1 MAKSKLKTKYIVI
14 PLLVLSLAGG
24 AFTASLA
31 DSSSSDTV
39 KVASVSSLDY
49 SWVMNMGSGASGGG
63 EFMGTLKKGSVQNV
77 KLNDELKISEVRVK
91 KGDKLFTYDLDSLK
105 FLLADEENALS
116 TVENELKVANNEL
129 AVLKKLQPSENM
141 TTTTTVTVPEEPEVE
156 TPDEP
161 LADTDTITDMD
172 TDIPAEFVYEK
183 RITEK
188 SQPAQGSGTPEEPF
202 EFYVGEDTVAAKEY
216 LTSLHPEDSD
226 ALYAIFYVCS
236 ETGTPLYARLV
247 DGNKIDVEKA
257 EDWNVNDGVT
267 ADKNGGFSF
276 DGGSANFASF
286 MVQSQQLPSDVPDTD
301 LTGLDG
307 SIDPSMLEGLQ
318 GFEGLEGLAGMGE
331 MPESVQQ
338 AEQPEVSTD
347 TEVSD
352 EITEKDN
359 YKYSKNELK
368 EMIAEK
374 EKEIEKLELSKRG
387 SEINVKKAKKT
398 LETGAEVSELDG
410 TVTFVAK
417 DTQHLSDS
425 GAYVTVTSS
434 SGMSVAS
441 SIGEFSISKIE
452 IGTKMKVTNYN
463 DGSTYSGEI
472 TSINDIPSQT
482 DQSGKEDTTESYYE
496 FVVTIN
502 QEFELPEDGSV
513 VMDIDTGE
521 EETMILLDTCFV
533 ASESGKYYVM
543 VANRNDEIEKR
554 YVTVD
559 GKYVDLIKVKNGL
572 KSDDRIA
579 LAYGKVEEGMK
590 VVEVD
595 SNTLLYGSSFF

>member
-1 MAKSKLKTKYIVI
+1 MDDKEIRA
-14 PLLVLSLAGG
+14 
-24 AFTASLA
+24 TAEA
-31 DSSSSDTV
+31 
-39 KVASVSSLDY
+39 
-49 SWVMNMGSGASGGG
+49 
-63 EFMGTLKKGSVQNV
+63 E
-77 KLNDELKISEVRVK
+77 
-91 KGDKLFTYDLDSLK
+91 
-105 FLLADEENALS
+105 
-116 TVENELKVANNEL
+116 
-129 AVLKKLQPSENM
+129 KLQ
-141 TTTTTVTVPEEPEVE
+141 
-156 TPDEP
+156 
-161 LADTDTITDMD
+161 
-172 TDIPAEFVYEK
+172 
-183 RITEK
+183 
-188 SQPAQGSGTPEEPF
+188 
-202 EFYVGEDTVAAKEY
+202 
-216 LTSLHPEDSD
+216 
-226 ALYAIFYVCS
+226 
-236 ETGTPLYARLV
+236 
-247 DGNKIDVEKA
+247 
-257 EDWNVNDGVT
+257 
-267 ADKNGGFSF
+267 
-276 DGGSANFASF
+276 
-286 MVQSQQLPSDVPDTD
+286 
-301 LTGLDG
+301 
-307 SIDPSMLEGLQ
+307 
-318 GFEGLEGLAGMGE
+318 
-331 MPESVQQ
+331 
-338 AEQPEVSTD
+338 
-347 TEVSD
+347 
-352 EITEKDN
+352 
-359 YKYSKNELK
+359 
-368 EMIAEK
+368 
-374 EKEIEKLELSKRG
+374 KEIEKLELSKRG